1 MQARIRVTSV
11 FFCGTEMHN
20 NCSASIS
27 HFISKPGNP
36 DLCHPPNERTNVY
49 PDIFKIFTNIFNE
62 IQFILL
68 PLIILT
74 SHHFLRFPIIFQG
87 PLQDF
92 PETFSFTS
100 VLVTSYKLLGV
111 NDRWQ
116 RGIRVRAENLFLHL
130 GVDHFPR
137 PQEAIHRSSSSKRFT
152 TSHTYDECLKFISF

>member
-111 NDRWQ
+111 NDR
-116 RGIRVRAENLFLHL
+116 
-130 GVDHFPR
+130 
-137 PQEAIHRSSSSKRFT
+137 
-152 TSHTYDECLKFISF
+152 